1 MQMTR
6 WSRKTTWVASAAAL
20 CAVAAVLLVV
30 PAVAHI
36 KKITLAGAP
45 VVGSTLTAAVE
56 IDEPGALLEFRWQ
69 RCATDEKSTCDRIM
83 GAPDAPSYR
92 VADADVGKRLA
103 VRVISRVAGIENS
116 GWSPR
121 TEVVTAP
128 SPNPSPAPT
137 PTPTPS
143 ATPTPSPTP
152 TPDRDPDPP
161 ADAPKFSQSSG
172 PPMAVPATPAAAALH
187 FLRPFPVVRVKG
199 TLLSGGA
206 RITLFRV
213 KAPAEATV
221 DTRCKRKGCK
231 VRRRS
236 FGTGRVR
243 VLERFLRAGTRVTIR
258 VSTPD
263 TVGKYVRLVIR
274 DGSPPK
280 RRDACVLPGGGA
292 PVACPER

>member
-1 MQMTR
+1 M
-6 WSRKTTWVASAAAL
+6 WVASAAAL
-20 CAVAAVLLVV
+20 CGAAAVFLVV

-36 KKITLAGAP
+36 KDIKLAGPP
-45 VVGSTLTAAVE
+45 VVGSTLTVAVD

-69 RCATDEKSTCDRIM
+69 RCATEEKNTCDRIM

-92 VADADVGKRLA
+92 VVDADVGKRLA
-103 VRVISRVAGIENS
+103 VRVISNVAGIENS

-121 TEVVTAP
+121 TDVVTAAP
-128 SPNPSPAPT
+128 PDPPPAPT

-143 ATPTPSPTP
+143 ATPTPSPRP

-161 ADAPKFSQSSG
+161 ADAPKFTQSSG
-172 PPMAVPATPAAAALH
+172 PAMDVPATAAAAELR

-199 TLLSGGA
+199 TLVSGGA
-206 RITLFRV
+206 RISLFRV

-231 VRRRS
+231 FRRRS
-236 FGTGRVR
+236 FGAGRVR
-243 VLERFLRAGTRVTIR
+243 KLERFLRAGTRVTIR

-280 RRDACVLPGGGA
+280 RRDACVLPGAGA

>member
-1 MQMTR
+1 MTR
-6 WSRKTTWVASAAAL
+6 WSRKATWVASAAAL
-20 CAVAAVLLVV
+20 CGAAAVLLVA
-30 PAVAHI
+30 PAVAHHI
-36 KKITLAGAP
+36 KNINLAGQP

-56 IDEPGALLEFRWQ
+56 LGVPAAVLEYRWQ
-69 RCATDEKSTCDRIM
+69 RCDTVEKSTCTRIL

-92 VADADVGKRLA
+92 VANADLGKRLA
-103 VRVISRVAGIENS
+103 VRVISDVAGVQES

-121 TEVVTAP
+121 TDVVTAP
-128 SPNPSPAPT
+128 PPDPTPTPT

-143 ATPTPSPTP
+143 ATPTPTP

-161 ADAPKFSQSSG
+161 ADASKFSQSSG
-172 PPMAVPATPAAAALH
+172 PPMEVPATAAVEKLR

-199 TLLSGGA
+199 TLVSGGA
-206 RITLFRV
+206 RISLLRV
-213 KAPAEATV
+213 KAPTEATV
-221 DTRCKRKGCK
+221 DARCKRKGCR

-236 FGTGRVR
+236 FGAGRVR
-243 VLERFLRAGTRVTIR
+243 ALERFLRAGTRVTIR

-280 RRDACVLPGGGA
+280 RRDACLLPGDGA
-292 PVACPER
+292 PVACPEQ